1 MIVFKLERE
10 RPAYQIHQNQVF
22 YIKDKII
29 HIHDLNSD
37 ADQEVLSIRKLDSP
51 YVVPRTLSY
60 NPAERAVLVT
70 SVTFSNLL
78 SNYTYTQ
85 QLSEKKRIYFNE
97 SIYAYIYLY
106 SLMMAVSMN
115 YTIYPKTSLEV

>member
-1 MIVFKLERE
+1 MHIIYYYIGHDSGLIVFKLERE

-85 QLSEKKRIYFNE
+85 RLSEKEKKSF
-97 SIYAYIYLY
+97 
-106 SLMMAVSMN
+106 
-115 YTIYPKTSLEV
+115 